1 LRACLPDGAKLTR
14 VSKWHVTLVF
24 LGAVPADEVA
34 AVLDNVPVR
43 GPFSLR
49 LAGAGRFGSAAWAGV
64 TGDTAELSELRKS
77 VRNACT
83 AAGFPSDERPYQPHL
98 TVTYRGDKAIQ
109 AALSR
114 FSGPSWPVES
124 FALVNSHDGA
134 YETLRTWPLR
144 PPATPGPSHASG

>member
-1 LRACLPDGAKLTR
+1 

-24 LGAVPADEVA
+24 LGSAPADDVA
-34 AVLDNVPVR
+34 AALDSVPVS

-49 LAGAGRFGSAAWAGV
+49 LTGGGRFGSAALAGV
-64 TGDTAELSELRKS
+64 TGDISELSELRER
-77 VRNACT
+77 VRGACI

-98 TVTYRGDKAIQ
+98 TVSYHGNNAID
-109 AALSR
+109 AALSGFR
-114 FSGPSWPVES
+114 GSAWTVDS
-124 FALVNSHDGA
+124 FALVNSHDGE